1 MDEGQ
6 AVTGVSLAG
15 GAPGAEVPAGY
26 KLTEAGV
33 IPQDWVLG
41 RLADFGVFRSG
52 SGFPLVYQG
61 LPSGDYPF
69 FKVSDMNNQGNE
81 LFLKVANHWID
92 EEARKK
98 LGAAKH
104 PIGSIVFA
112 KIGAAIFLERKRL
125 LSQTSCI
132 DNNMMAF
139 SLMDHHDCQRF
150 FYYLLLDLELGKL
163 ASTTALPSLSGRQI
177 GAIRVPVPPSDEQ
190 RAIAEALSDV
200 DGQLGALD
208 ALIAKKRSIKRATM
222 QQLLTGKTRLPG
234 FVGEWDTKQLGTL
247 GSFSK
252 GRGIKREDISSTG
265 WPCIRYGE
273 LYTRYEDYILNAVER
288 IPSSVAQMALPI
300 KRGDLLFAGSGET
313 SEEIGR
319 CAVYLGDE
327 PIYAGGDIVVLTPLG
342 QNSLYLG
349 YLMNQPAV
357 ASQRARMGQGDAV
370 VHINARSLAQIEIDL
385 PPIEEQTVIASILS
399 DMDAE
404 IAALKQRRNKIGTLK
419 QGMMQQLLA
428 GRVRLRR
435 PSEQCP

>member
-33 IPQDWVLG
+33 IPQDWALG

-81 LFLKVANHWID
+81 LFMKVANHWID

-139 SLMDHHDCQRF
+139 SLMDHHACQRF

-177 GAIRVPVPPSDEQ
+177 GAIRVPAPPSDEQ

-200 DGQLGALD
+200 DGQLDALD

-222 QQLLTGKTRLPG
+222 QQLLTGKIRLLE
-234 FVGEWDTKQLGTL
+234 FSGEWETITLGEIADIRNGATPSTQVAAYWNGQIPWCTPSDITDTPGKYLFTTERNVTEEGLASCAASLLPVGTL
-247 GSFSK
+247 LLCSRATIGEIKIAASPVCTNQGFKSLVCKDEASSEFLYYLLISLRAKLIERAIGSTFLEI
-252 GRGIKREDISSTG
+252 GKRE
-265 WPCIRYGE
+265 
-273 LYTRYEDYILNAVER
+273 
-288 IPSSVAQMALPI
+288 
-300 KRGDLLFAGSGET
+300 
-313 SEEIGR
+313 
-319 CAVYLGDE
+319 
-327 PIYAGGDIVVLTPLG
+327 
-342 QNSLYLG
+342 
-349 YLMNQPAV
+349 V
-357 ASQRARMGQGDAV
+357 ASLEV
-370 VHINARSLAQIEIDL
+370 KL
-385 PPIEEQTVIASILS
+385 PPHDEQCKIAAVLS
-399 DMDAE
+399 DVDSE
-404 IAALKQRRNKIGTLK
+404 IAALEQRHDKIRTIK
-419 QGMMQQLLA
+419 QGMMQQLLT
-428 GRVRLRR
+428 GRTRLST
-435 PSEQCP
+435 PE